1 MFEAHSFKNHM
12 DSKKQA
18 PKTVPKTK
26 QNSKPRAT
34 NPRVLQRTEG
44 LPEEGPAAVGVAL
57 KFAAL
62 RRRAGRDG
70 TSDHLLQ
77 PA

>member
-18 PKTVPKTK
+18 PETAPKTK

-34 NPRVLQRTEG
+34 NPRVLQRTER
-44 LPEEGPAAVGVAL
+44 LLEEGPAAVGVAL
-57 KFAAL
+57 KINEI
-62 RRRAGRDG
+62 RSREV
-70 TSDHLLQ
+70 SD
-77 PA
+77 A